1 MRSTPKR
8 LGPGLGLSY
17 FIEESGEAVGNR
29 LRSGLVIV
37 LSQPPPDLGANLV
50 P

>member
-1 MRSTPKR
+1 MLSTPKR
-8 LGPGLGLSY
+8 LGLGLSY
-17 FIEESGEAVGNR
+17 FIDELGEAVRNR